1 MKSFPRLLLC
11 LSLLAALSFK
21 NQTPQKK
28 DSKKVIPD
36 WQNILTSNTFKGW
49 HIYQNDGTKAGWTV
63 ENEVFAFNSDLV
75 KAQGDKSLITDETFA
90 NFEIK
95 FERMVSE
102 ESNSGFMWGVNEEK
116 TYEFPYET
124 SPEIQI
130 IDPQIYL
137 EDEKNHNRTSGAL
150 YDMESPSSLVT
161 LPAGQWN
168 SFHITINQR

>member
-1 MKSFPRLLLC
+1 
-11 LSLLAALSFK
+11 
-21 NQTPQKK
+21 
-28 DSKKVIPD
+28 
-36 WQNILTSNTFKGW
+36 
-49 HIYQNDGTKAGWTV
+49 
-63 ENEVFAFNSDLV
+63 
-75 KAQGDKSLITDETFA
+75 
-90 NFEIK
+90 
-95 FERMVSE
+95 MVSE

-150 YDMESPSSLVT
+150 YDMESPYSLVT